1 MEGIGRLAG
10 GIAHD
15 FNNMLTTI
23 MGYSDMIV
31 EQIGTDKPI
40 SADLLEIRHAADR
53 AAGLTRQLLAF
64 SRQQVLRIGAVN
76 INAVVHDMRALL
88 QRVIGED
95 ITITLA
101 LTRELGPILADR
113 VQLEQ
118 VLMNLASNARDA
130 MPRGGRLTIGT
141 SVSEARDVTALTGAP
156 VPPSR
161 YITLTLRD
169 SGEGMDARTRERI
182 FEPFFTT
189 KELGKGTGLGLA
201 TVYGIVRQL
210 DGHIGVTSEIAA
222 GTTFTLFFPE
232 AAAGTA
238 VSSLSLAP
246 QTDVA
251 VATSRDLVLVVEDE
265 PGLRRLL
272 VRTLSR
278 HGYEVLEAGTG
289 KEGLAVVAQAGDKLR
304 LVVSD
309 VVMPTMNGP
318 EMARRLRETRPD
330 LKVLYMSG
338 YAGETM
344 ARGGMLE
351 EHATLL
357 GKPFTAHELL
367 QKVREMLNEP

>member
-1 MEGIGRLAG
+1 
-10 GIAHD
+10 
-15 FNNMLTTI
+15 
-23 MGYSDMIV
+23 
-31 EQIGTDKPI
+31 
-40 SADLLEIRHAADR
+40 
-53 AAGLTRQLLAF
+53 
-64 SRQQVLRIGAVN
+64 
-76 INAVVHDMRALL
+76 MRALL

-101 LTRELGPILADR
+101 LTSGLGPILADR

-118 VLMNLASNARDA
+118 VLMNLATNARDA

-141 SVSEARDVTALTGAP
+141 SFSEARDVTALTG
-156 VPPSR
+156 VPIAPSR

-210 DGHIGVTSEIAA
+210 DGHIGVTSEMAA

-232 AAAGTA
+232 AAAGA
-238 VSSLSLAP
+238 PVSSLSRPP
-246 QTDVA
+246 QTDIA
-251 VATSRDLVLVVEDE
+251 IATSRDTVLVVEDE
-265 PGLRRLL
+265 PGLRKLV

-278 HGYEVLEAGTG
+278 HGYQVLEAGTG
-289 KEGLAVVAQAGDKLR
+289 KEALAVVAQAGDELR

-309 VVMPTMNGP
+309 VVMPIMNGP
-318 EMARRLRETRPD
+318 EMARRLQETRPQ

-338 YAGETM
+338 YAGEM
-344 ARGGMLE
+344 MMRGRWDPGGARRGP
-351 EHATLL
+351 
-357 GKPFTAHELL
+357 GKAVHGARAAAES
-367 QKVREMLNEP
+367 QGVAE